1 MTEGNEGAK
10 SFEFVIFKF
19 LAEKKW
25 KPKTNFFKKNS
36 FNLYK

>member
-25 KPKTNFFKKNS
+25 KPGTFAIIFS
-36 FNLYK
+36 MYLW